1 MLELEWDGERVV
13 PGKTPEAV
21 FRQTE
26 MRYVFAGRFA
36 KGCVVLDVASGSGIG
51 THHLLRAGA
60 KCCIGL
66 DLSPE
71 STQYASSN
79 YPGCN
84 FAVCNAADLC
94 LADRSVDLIVSF
106 ETIEHLP
113 DPTAFLL
120 QCKRVLRPNGLLLCS
135 TPNWSTYRYWLPN
148 PFHISEM
155 ATQEF
160 LRTMQEV
167 YVGCRLYGQCFVEY
181 PLFVARRMTAK
192 LLQNLRLR
200 DFAKGFVRAPL
211 EGVCTQVEFSL
222 EDRYPLEAV
231 VPYTHKWH
239 KQPQYVIVVGRNA
252 S

>member
-135 TPNWSTYRYWLPN
+135 TPNWSTYLRDGHARILAHDAGSLCWLP
-148 PFHISEM
+148 
-155 ATQEF
+155 A
-160 LRTMQEV
+160 LRAV
-167 YVGCRLYGQCFVEY
+167 LCRVSFVCCQKNDGETT
-181 PLFVARRMTAK
+181 PEPKTAGFCEGIRARAARRRVYPGRVLPRGPLPLGGGSPLHSQVAQAAAICYRGRPQC
-192 LLQNLRLR
+192 LLR
-200 DFAKGFVRAPL
+200 
-211 EGVCTQVEFSL
+211 
-222 EDRYPLEAV
+222 
-231 VPYTHKWH
+231 
-239 KQPQYVIVVGRNA
+239 
-252 S
+252 